1 MELDVNNE
9 PEIALKV
16 LELAKALHPTSTN
29 TIDFLKLMTRILV
42 RLGDVRQLRWVF
54 QTALGGFNTQSSSSS
69 SSGDASLSSL
79 INKPIVKQVNG
90 FTLDEQYTLWK
101 EYFNAELTFGMSDV
115 QRLNQLR
122 ERIRAIRS
130 VFDESKLKSNTYDQ
144 LMFSSSDVFNLYE
157 PVLDIYSR

>member
-9 PEIALKV
+9 PEVALKV

-29 TIDFLKLMTRILV
+29 TIDFLKLMTRILI

-54 QTALGGFNTQSSSSS
+54 QTALGGLNTQSSY
-69 SSGDASLSSL
+69 SLSSPDVSLSTL
-79 INKPIVKQVNG
+79 ISKPVVKQING

-101 EYFNAELTFGMSDV
+101 EYLNAELTFGMSDV
-115 QRLNQLR
+115 QRLSQLR

-130 VFDESKLKSNTYDQ
+130 VFDENKLKSASYDQ
-144 LMFSSSDVFNLYE
+144 LVFSPSDVFNLYE